1 MKLVTFE
8 RGSPRLG
15 LLADDDLIVDLS
27 KIGDGKS
34 LPGTM
39 LDLIFAAKPLMPRLA
54 ELAASRDGERLPLAS
69 VRLLAPIPR
78 PLKNVFCVGR
88 NYAAHAAEGA
98 RAQGREV
105 VVPEFPEF
113 FTKPPTAVT
122 GHDAAVPVN
131 AKVTQKFDYEV
142 ELGVVIG
149 LAGKD
154 IPRAR
159 ALDHVFGFTIIN
171 DLTARDL
178 QRRHGQWF
186 KGKGLDASCPM
197 GPWII
202 TKDALPNFADLA
214 ITLRVNGET
223 RQKSRTSQMV
233 HDVPTI
239 IEQLSRGMTLE
250 PGDVIAT
257 GTPEGVGYAMDPP
270 RFLEPGDVVEA
281 EIEGIGVLR
290 TRIV

>member
-8 RGSPRLG
+8 RGGPRLG
-15 LLADDDLIVDLS
+15 LVSGNEQIIDLASV
-27 KIGDGKS
+27 GDGRSFPK
-34 LPGTM
+34 TM
-39 LDLIFAAKPLMPRLA
+39 IDLIFEAKRLMPRLE
-54 ELAASRDGERLPLAS
+54 ELTGSRDGERLPLSS

-98 RAQGREV
+98 RVQGREV

-122 GHDAAVPVN
+122 GHDSRVAVDPG
-131 AKVTQKFDYEV
+131 VTQKFDYEV

-149 LAGKD
+149 TAGKD
-154 IPRAR
+154 IPRER
-159 ALDHVFGFTIIN
+159 ALDHIFGFTIIN

-186 KGKGLDASCPM
+186 KGKGLDGSCPM

-223 RQKSRTSQMV
+223 RQQSRTSNMV
-233 HDVPTI
+233 HDIPTI
-239 IEQLSRGMTLE
+239 IEHLSRGMTLE

-270 RFLEPGDVVEA
+270 RFLKAGDTVEA
-281 EIEGIGVLR
+281 EVEGIGVLR
-290 TRIV
+290 SRIE

>member
-8 RGSPRLG
+8 RGGPRLG
-15 LLADDDLIVDLS
+15 VVSGHDIVDLAS
-27 KIGDGKS
+27 VGGGGRF
-34 LPGTM
+34 PRTM
-39 LDLIFAAKPLMPRLA
+39 LDLVFEAKTLRPKLE
-54 ELAASRDGERLPLAS
+54 ELAASREGERVPLAS
-69 VRLLAPIPR
+69 THLLAPIPR

-98 RAQGREV
+98 RAAGREV

-122 GHDAAVPVN
+122 GHEAPVPVDPR
-131 AKVTQKFDYEV
+131 VTEKFHYEV
-142 ELGVVIG
+142 ELAVEIG

-154 IPRAR
+154 IPKSR
-159 ALDHVFGFTIIN
+159 ALDHVFGFTIVN

-186 KGKGLDASCPM
+186 KGKGLDGSCPM
-197 GPWII
+197 GPWIV

-223 RQKSRTSQMV
+223 RQQSRTSKMV

-239 IEQLSRGMTLE
+239 IEHLSRGMTLK

-257 GTPEGVGYAMDPP
+257 GTPEGVGYAMNPP
-270 RFLEPGDVVEA
+270 RLLKAGDVVEA

-290 TRIV
+290 NRIA

>member
-8 RGSPRLG
+8 RGGPRLG
-15 LLADDDLIVDLS
+15 IVVGQEVVDLA
-27 KIGDGKS
+27 S
-34 LPGTM
+34 LGSRELPDTM
-39 LDLIFAAKPLMPRLA
+39 IELIAAAPRLLPRLE
-54 ELAASRDGERLPLAS
+54 ELAASREGERLPLGS

-78 PLKNVFCVGR
+78 PRKNVFCVGR

-122 GHDAAVPVN
+122 GHDAEVRIDPE
-131 AKVTQKFDYEV
+131 VTRKFDYEV
-142 ELGVVIG
+142 ELAVVIG
-149 LAGKD
+149 AGGTN
-154 IPRAR
+154 IPRER
-159 ALDHVFGFTIIN
+159 ALDHVFGFTIVN

-186 KGKGLDASCPM
+186 KGKGLDGSCPM
-197 GPWII
+197 GPWIV

-214 ITLRVNGET
+214 IALRVNGET
-223 RQKSRTSQMV
+223 RQQSRTSKMV
-233 HDVPTI
+233 HDIPAI
-239 IEQLSRGMTLE
+239 IEHLSRGMTLE

-270 RFLEPGDVVEA
+270 RFLAPGDVIEA
-281 EIEGIGVLR
+281 EIEGIGILR
-290 TRIV
+290 NRMA

>member
-8 RGSPRLG
+8 RGGPRLG
-15 LLADDDLIVDLS
+15 LVSGDDQVIDLASVGGGRSFPKTMIDLV
-27 KIGDGKS
+27 
-34 LPGTM
+34 
-39 LDLIFAAKPLMPRLA
+39 FEAKRLMPRL
-54 ELAASRDGERLPLAS
+54 EDLAASREGERLPLSS
-69 VRLLAPIPR
+69 VRLLAPVPR

-122 GHDAAVPVN
+122 GHDAPVPVDP
-131 AKVTQKFDYEV
+131 KVTQKFDYEV
-142 ELGVVIG
+142 ELGIVIG
-149 LAGKD
+149 TVGKD
-154 IPRAR
+154 IPRER
-159 ALDHVFGFTIIN
+159 ALDHVFGFTIVN

-186 KGKGLDASCPM
+186 KGKGLDCSCPM
-197 GPWII
+197 GPWIV
-202 TKDALPNFADLA
+202 TKAALPNFADLA
-214 ITLRVNGET
+214 IKLRVNGET
-223 RQKSRTSQMV
+223 RQQSRTSKMV
-233 HDVPTI
+233 HDIPAI
-239 IEQLSRGMTLE
+239 IEHLSRGMTLE
-250 PGDVIAT
+250 PGDIIAT

-270 RFLEPGDVVEA
+270 RFLKAGDVVEA

-290 TRIV
+290 SRIA